1 MFNIGLLYIS
11 QIHYF
16 WGGWILQEADGN
28 WGWLVRV
35 LTIATV
41 LTVLLIL
48 RTPKRMRL
56 NAGFFMAIIGLFAA
70 VGLYYCV
77 NAALIGPPQHYP
89 AVVVD
94 SHADD
99 PDVDDGYELT
109 IVMNNGK
116 ETELAVTEKIYEM
129 AMNGEPLEICHRVSP
144 FGVVFLGIH
153 MPSTE

>member
-1 MFNIGLLYIS
+1 MHIKMPIILVMLIGLLYIS

-16 WGGWILQEADGN
+16 GGGWILQEADGN

-70 VGLYYCV
+70 VGLY
-77 NAALIGPPQHYP
+77 ALTQRSL
-89 AVVVD
+89 ARR
-94 SHADD
+94 S
-99 PDVDDGYELT
+99 T
-109 IVMNNGK
+109 IRLLLWTATQM
-116 ETELAVTEKIYEM
+116 TRMWMM
-129 AMNGEPLEICHRVSP
+129 ATS
-144 FGVVFLGIH
+144 
-153 MPSTE
+153 